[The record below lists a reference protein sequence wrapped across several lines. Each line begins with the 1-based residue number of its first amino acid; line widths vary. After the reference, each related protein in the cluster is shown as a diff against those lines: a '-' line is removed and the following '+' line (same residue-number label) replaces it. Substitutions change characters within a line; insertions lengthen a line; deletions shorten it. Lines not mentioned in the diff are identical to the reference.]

1 MKLPTKPGRAPSP
14 RACALMPVPAPRP
27 PVLRSTRLMVRST
40 WEGWRARELR
50 GWHGQSWIAHCGSMG
65 CSGPANAARPTSSGH
80 THTRVRERAHAR
92 ARVHTHTHTHTHTR
106 FRGRPHG
113 AHASAPVHTCPHLG
127 VLLRAV
133 LGLLRQNVDVLVQ
146 PRAVDGVDVRL
157 GLRGGVGQA
166 SRQMKAEPPA
176 TKLRPTKEQVLTP
189 IAPALPGRSA
199 NGQNQ

>member
-1 MKLPTKPGRAPSP
+1 
-14 RACALMPVPAPRP
+14 MPVPAPRP

-92 ARVHTHTHTHTHTR
+92 ARVHTHTRTPTHPPV
-106 FRGRPHG
+106 RGRPHG

-157 GLRGGVGQA
+157 GLRGGVGWGSSKSADEGGAA
-166 SRQMKAEPPA
+166 SNKVEAYKRAGAHSHRTSAARQISKWSKPMTASKPES
-176 TKLRPTKEQVLTP
+176 L
-189 IAPALPGRSA
+189 
-199 NGQNQ
+199 NQG